1 MDLSFANQAL
11 SLEWLVLHLDEL
23 QAQVYGV
30 PEEIDREVA
39 RLKLASMGVDLD
51 GMTPEQKAY
60 SESWETGT

>member
-1 MDLSFANQAL
+1 
-11 SLEWLVLHLDEL
+11 
-23 QAQVYGV
+23 
-30 PEEIDREVA
+30 VA